1 MGSALALQAQLHL
14 PLEIRD
20 GETQEQ
26 STLLWHKVTGCR
38 TPISMPAAVGEGWRT
53 DGYSSGITVPVEGII
68 PNNGLDVNMRDSAI
82 ISLTASVWCAVE
94 TYPMMTTATAR
105 YDNPLYTD
113 IVGNINDSTHTGF
126 AFQIS
131 NLGRLRFRCYS
142 SGWQIICESPHQL
155 PLNEWHHLVATID
168 GYHQRVRLYDNGNL
182 VAEQRCMYTAS
193 LGTQPLLL
201 GRSSDEVLDGIFPL
215 NYFNGMIDEVRVD
228 TGIWNDARIA
238 AEVAPE
244 HPLNMSVPIE
254 AYADDILRPRYHGMP
269 SQGWTNE
276 SHGLIFR
283 NGRWHV
289 FFQKNGNGP
298 YMARL
303 HWGHISSP
311 DLCHWTEEPVA
322 LMPAESYDIKG
333 CWSGCVFTDPD
344 ITGGEPN
351 ILYSAI
357 DDSHCELMLARPLDG
372 DLRRWEKLGKPGIRS
387 SFRDDFRDPYV
398 FRHNNRPYIIVG
410 CAENGTG
417 IATLQRYENGN
428 WTSDGDKFFAP
439 NPVVDPGNFWEMPN
453 VTPMGGDRW
462 LFTVTPMSTSYGV
475 RCLYWVGTIDGA
487 GHFQPLY
494 AEPNTL
500 ELPGMARDGFG
511 LLSPSVY
518 QHEGKT
524 IALGIVPDKA
534 SSMLNYDLGYAHLYS
549 FPREWSLDG
558 EGNLYQRPYSGLQ
571 SLRTQGDS
579 AFVRDNFTLPADEPL
594 ALDPVM
600 GRAVELLAEFEVG
613 EAQVGFELLKNSY
626 GAMKVY
632 IDPKAGTLTVDM
644 STIGRKAN
652 DTGVFDG
659 LYRSV
664 IPGGLAEGS
673 NCKLQ
678 VLFDHSIL
686 DIFVNDRYATSIR
699 VFPYDYSA
707 NGCTLYAS
715 NAEAKIRT
723 VQAYGLGAITH
734 YVPNTTLAVEHT
746 TAEQTFPC
754 FVAQNTL
761 HYEVFSPSVLRV
773 YSLSGQQL
781 LAQQIFGKGTL
792 EIPYSGI
799 VVVRLDNNTIHAA
812 RTYKL

>member
-1 MGSALALQAQLHL
+1 
-14 PLEIRD
+14 
-20 GETQEQ
+20 
-26 STLLWHKVTGCR
+26 
-38 TPISMPAAVGEGWRT
+38 
-53 DGYSSGITVPVEGII
+53 
-68 PNNGLDVNMRDSAI
+68 
-82 ISLTASVWCAVE
+82 
-94 TYPMMTTATAR
+94 
-105 YDNPLYTD
+105 
-113 IVGNINDSTHTGF
+113 
-126 AFQIS
+126 
-131 NLGRLRFRCYS
+131 
-142 SGWQIICESPHQL
+142 
-155 PLNEWHHLVATID
+155 
-168 GYHQRVRLYDNGNL
+168 
-182 VAEQRCMYTAS
+182 
-193 LGTQPLLL
+193 
-201 GRSSDEVLDGIFPL
+201 
-215 NYFNGMIDEVRVD
+215 
-228 TGIWNDARIA
+228 
-238 AEVAPE
+238 
-244 HPLNMSVPIE
+244 
-254 AYADDILRPRYHGMP
+254 
-269 SQGWTNE
+269 
-276 SHGLIFR
+276 
-283 NGRWHV
+283 
-289 FFQKNGNGP
+289 
-298 YMARL
+298 
-303 HWGHISSP
+303 
-311 DLCHWTEEPVA
+311 
-322 LMPAESYDIKG
+322 
-333 CWSGCVFTDPD
+333 
-344 ITGGEPN
+344 
-351 ILYSAI
+351 
-357 DDSHCELMLARPLDG
+357 
-372 DLRRWEKLGKPGIRS
+372 
-387 SFRDDFRDPYV
+387 
-398 FRHNNRPYIIVG
+398 
-410 CAENGTG
+410 
-417 IATLQRYENGN
+417 
-428 WTSDGDKFFAP
+428 
-439 NPVVDPGNFWEMPN
+439 
-453 VTPMGGDRW
+453 MGGDRW

-579 AFVRDNFTLPADEPL
+579 AFVRDNFILPADAPL

-626 GAMKVY
+626 GAMKAY

-678 VLFDHSIL
+678 VFFDHSIL

-734 YVPNTTLAVEHT
+734 YVPNTTVAVEQT

-761 HYEVFSPSVLRV
+761 HYEVSSPSVLRV

-792 EIPYSGI
+792 EIPYTGI
-799 VVVRLDNNTIHAA
+799 VVVRLDNHNIHAA